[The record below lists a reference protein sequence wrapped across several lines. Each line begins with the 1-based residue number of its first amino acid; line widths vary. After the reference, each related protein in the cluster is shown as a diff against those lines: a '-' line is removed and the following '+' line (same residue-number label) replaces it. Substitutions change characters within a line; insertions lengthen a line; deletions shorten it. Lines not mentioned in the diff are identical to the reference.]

1 MSENNR
7 LLKTLEAIIDNSDLD
22 EQEQV
27 VFALRLAAVKL
38 AEINSES
45 ISMKLGDYRVE
56 LKLTDEGQ

>member
-27 VFALRLAAVKL
+27 VLALRLAAVKL
-38 AEINSES
+38 VEINSES

-56 LKLTDEGQ
+56 LKLTDEG

>member
-7 LLKTLEAIIDNSDLD
+7 LLKTLEAIIYNSDLD

-27 VFALRLAAVKL
+27 VLALRLAAVKL
-38 AEINSES
+38 VEINSES

-56 LKLTDEGQ
+56 LKLTDEG

>member
-1 MSENNR
+1 MSENNG

-27 VFALRLAAVKL
+27 ALALRLAAVKL
-38 AEINSES
+38 VEINSES

-56 LKLTDEGQ
+56 LKLTDEG